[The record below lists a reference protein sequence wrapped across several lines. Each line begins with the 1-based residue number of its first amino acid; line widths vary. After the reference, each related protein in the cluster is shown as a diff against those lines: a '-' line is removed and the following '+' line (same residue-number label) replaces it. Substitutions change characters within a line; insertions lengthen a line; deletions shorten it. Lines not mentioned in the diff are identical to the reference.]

1 MFRKA
6 HLLDCCKVEPII
18 PWQYAILFW
27 VQRYEKKYFH
37 NLIYVKLSF
46 FN

>member
-6 HLLDCCKVEPII
+6 HLLDCYKVEPII

-27 VQRYEKKYFH
+27 VQRYDKICLLK
-37 NLIYVKLSF
+37 LIYVNLYF